1 MEEGD
6 GCNTGSP
13 VGGEHTP
20 TGTPRGAGRA
30 GRVAEGLVLP
40 RMPGNAGGGKE
51 PWFESDTGRMKGVTT
66 GESLTGSEK
75 VRKLQT
81 VLHAK
86 AKEEPGRRPP
96 SHLDCRAVSRC
107 LSRRNAYR
115 PERSAHDA
123 VRRVHTGDDTI
134 TGAPR
139 LGAKRARE
147 ACAFKGGGDA
157 DDRAAAALANPAG
170 TAPFRS
176 WSKCP
181 TASRQGSVPGRHPGG
196 IRQTRLSMIPGAGDA
211 IRHDGRGGARSA
223 LRTVRRLCGSLVAHC
238 QRRRREWR
246 MRRSAGFGFP
256 VLPAPDYGLQRCSA
270 APLP

>member
-147 ACAFKGGGDA
+147 ACAFKGGGTRTTGQPPRLQIRQEQRLFDHGA
-157 DDRAAAALANPAG
+157 SARQRLGRVQCLAGILAEFG
-170 TAPFRS
+170 RR
-176 WSKCP
+176 
-181 TASRQGSVPGRHPGG
+181 ASR
-196 IRQTRLSMIPGAGDA
+196 
-211 IRHDGRGGARSA
+211 
-223 LRTVRRLCGSLVAHC
+223 
-238 QRRRREWR
+238 
-246 MRRSAGFGFP
+246 
-256 VLPAPDYGLQRCSA
+256 
-270 APLP
+270 